1 MVSGTLALK
10 NGYYYAVLSYQ
21 DAAGKRHQKW
31 VSTGLPQK
39 GNKRRAEQELIRIRS
54 EFEIPPAA
62 GELNSNMLFADYLD
76 QWLEVVRARIKPA
89 TFGSYQGMVK
99 STIGP
104 YFRKKELTLKELEAR
119 HIQQFY
125 TEKLKTV
132 TPNSVIHYHAVI
144 YQALKYAM
152 KTDMVPQNVAMKVD
166 RPRKNS
172 FQPTFLDAEQMQKL
186 FEIVKGTRLELPVL
200 VAAFYG
206 LRRGEVLGL
215 KWDAID
221 FNRGTL
227 TIKRTVTEATIDG
240 TMKIIEQDSAKTK
253 SSLRTLP
260 LVGSFRDYFQKVKEA
275 QELNKKVC
283 GNCYNYDYD
292 GYVFV
297 NELGERMRPN
307 YLTEYFPKYIAKH
320 GMPKMRFHDLR
331 HPYVK
336 HTTKIFSLR
345 LMDFQAQA
353 YPDARRKTRGAC
365 QLLRV
370 GQSRSPVRPLCNRKR
385 FSCLPPQSKM
395 SWILYAISMRLSG
408 YTSTRSISS
417 SASSVVS
424 VSASKIALDA
434 SFRLSC
440 RACSSCF
447 CFACANTAA

>member
-1 MVSGTLALK
+1 MVAGHLTLK
-10 NGYYYAVLSYQ
+10 NGRYYAVLNYRN
-21 DAAGKRHQKW
+21 AGGQRKTKW
-31 VSTGLPQK
+31 ISLGLPEK
-39 GNKRRAEQELIRIRS
+39 GSKRKAEAELARLRAE
-54 EFEIPPAA
+54 FEPPKEV
-62 GELNSNMLFADYLD
+62 GDLSSDMLFADYLLE
-76 QWLEVVRARIKPA
+76 WLEIAKGRLAVATYSSYAAMIKKP
-89 TFGSYQGMVK
+89 V
-99 STIGP
+99 GP
-104 YFRKKELTLKELEAR
+104 YFRQRNLTLRELEAR
-119 HIQQFY
+119 HLQMFY
-125 TEKLKTV
+125 SEMLRKVK
-132 TPNSVIHYHAVI
+132 PNTVIHYHAI
-144 YQALKYAM
+144 IHSALKYAM

-297 NELGERMRPN
+297 NELEERMRPD

-320 GMPKMRFHDLR
+320 GVPKMRFHDLR
-331 HPYVK
+331 HSCASLLLANGVPLK
-336 HTTKIFSLR
+336 QIQEWLGHSDFSTTANIYAHLDYRSKISS
-345 LMDFQAQA
+345 AQA
-353 YPDARRKTRGAC
+353 MEQGM
-365 QLLRV
+365 LLP
-370 GQSRSPVRPLCNRKR
+370 RSDDFGCRWEDVTE
-385 FSCLPPQSKM
+385 Q
-395 SWILYAISMRLSG
+395 G
-408 YTSTRSISS
+408 
-417 SASSVVS
+417 
-424 VSASKIALDA
+424 KIAEPDLNPIFD
-434 SFRLSC
+434 
-440 RACSSCF
+440 
-447 CFACANTAA
+447 